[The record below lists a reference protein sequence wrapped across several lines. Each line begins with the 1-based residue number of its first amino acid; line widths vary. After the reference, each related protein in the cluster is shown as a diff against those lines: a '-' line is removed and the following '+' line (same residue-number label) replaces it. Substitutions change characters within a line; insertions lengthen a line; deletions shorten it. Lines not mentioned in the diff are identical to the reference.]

1 MVNTRGCGIEHG
13 SLITVYHRWQLRR
26 CGRGTTKENIGDSD
40 IIGGR
45 IDPDRAAM
53 EGGLITAPSWAG
65 VFRTAEGRRGR
76 WKLNEVGSFRSKA
89 ATVLQVPVRL
99 KLGFSSIQ
107 R

>member
-1 MVNTRGCGIEHG
+1 MRTGA
-13 SLITVYHRWQLRR
+13 
-26 CGRGTTKENIGDSD
+26 TKENIGDSD

-76 WKLNEVGSFRSKA
+76 WKLKKVGSFHSKA
-89 ATVLQVPVRL
+89 AAVLQVPIRL
-99 KLGFSSIQ
+99 GIQ
-107 R
+107 IYSEVTSASGKPHIAFHA